1 MANFN
6 NMLPIDFVNN
16 QDMRNN
22 GAMSSQDH
30 RKEYFEQQQQIKVIK
45 PLGSQAGI
53 AKSDFDISLDENSQ
67 QWFNHINQY
76 YKQCK
81 LHILS
86 TSKKKQKII
95 SIYFFCCV
103 LNFTFTSQ
111 IRNRQCYLR

>member
-6 NMLPIDFVNN
+6 KMLPIDFVNN
-16 QDMRNN
+16 QDKRNN

-30 RKEYFEQQQQIKVIK
+30 RKEYFEQQQQQQQQIKVIK

-81 LHILS
+81 LHNFFINLKP
-86 TSKKKQKII
+86 TKRKIHTN
-95 SIYFFCCV
+95 FF
-103 LNFTFTSQ
+103 LYAHNFY
-111 IRNRQCYLR
+111 IHR

>member
-6 NMLPIDFVNN
+6 KMLPIDFVNN
-16 QDMRNN
+16 QDKRNN

-30 RKEYFEQQQQIKVIK
+30 RKEYFEQQQQQQQQQIKVIK

-53 AKSDFDISLDENSQ
+53 AKSDFDITLDENSQ

-81 LHILS
+81 LH
-86 TSKKKQKII
+86 
-95 SIYFFCCV
+95 
-103 LNFTFTSQ
+103 TFYQLGTFLCAQFYISQ